1 MNFKRN
7 QVKKKFGIVRG
18 KDGRFKRGYRY
29 IQLLFVRT
37 AEEMVEEIPQGHSN
51 IYWSNLNWGVG
62 WDNDISGYKEDIY
75 SYRTDYADY
84 VTDCRDCGEEV
95 GKPHEVMGYPS

>member
-37 AEEMVEEIPQGHSN
+37 AEEMVEVIPQGHSN
-51 IYWSNLNWGVG
+51 IYWSNLNWGLVG
-62 WDNDISGYKEDIY
+62 TMISQGTKKTYTVIEAIMPIMLPIVETAARRLI
-75 SYRTDYADY
+75 SHMR
-84 VTDCRDCGEEV
+84 
-95 GKPHEVMGYPS
+95 